1 MADSLQQKTFSG
13 MVWTF
18 AKQFS
23 LEGFGFIQGIILARL
38 LVPKDYGLIAM
49 TTIFFAISGAFIDSG
64 FSLALMRKKDRKEID
79 YSTVFVTNVVLTF
92 FFAIVLFSCAPLI
105 AYFYNEPILKGIVR
119 ANAILLVLNSVNA
132 VQGTRLAINLQFKIS
147 SFISVVCT
155 IIIGI
160 VTIILAY
167 LGFGVWSLIY
177 PNFLNPILKYLL
189 YWYYQRWR
197 PKIMFSWTIW
207 REYFAFGSKLLMS
220 SLLNTIFNNLYPL
233 IIGKKYSAID
243 LGYYSKASGY
253 AGLPVKTFQGVIG
266 SVTFPVLSSIQDD
279 DTRLQN
285 AYRRLIKLTGYI
297 VFPMLMGLAA
307 LAKPFILVLVT
318 EKWATSIPYLVVIC
332 FSTMWLPIHILNLNL
347 LQIKGRS
354 DLFLRLE
361 VFKKVVFLVVIFIT
375 MNFSVMAMCVGN
387 VITSLLCLY
396 INTYYTGKLIR
407 VGFVQQMRDL
417 LSSFVLAVSMGL
429 FVYVSTLLIPNLIL
443 QIFFGVILGIVY
455 YLFVS
460 YLFKSSELAY
470 VKILLRDNVIKRY
483 GKK

>member
-105 AYFYNEPILKGIVR
+105 ANFYNEPILRNIVR

-160 VTIILAY
+160 ATIILAY

-177 PNFLNPILKYLL
+177 PNFLNPILKYFLFWSL
-189 YWYYQRWR
+189 TL
-197 PKIMFSWTIW
+197 KINS
-207 REYFAFGSKLLMS
+207 
-220 SLLNTIFNNLYPL
+220 
-233 IIGKKYSAID
+233 
-243 LGYYSKASGY
+243 
-253 AGLPVKTFQGVIG
+253 
-266 SVTFPVLSSIQDD
+266 
-279 DTRLQN
+279 
-285 AYRRLIKLTGYI
+285 
-297 VFPMLMGLAA
+297 
-307 LAKPFILVLVT
+307 
-318 EKWATSIPYLVVIC
+318 
-332 FSTMWLPIHILNLNL
+332 
-347 LQIKGRS
+347 
-354 DLFLRLE
+354 
-361 VFKKVVFLVVIFIT
+361 
-375 MNFSVMAMCVGN
+375 
-387 VITSLLCLY
+387 
-396 INTYYTGKLIR
+396 
-407 VGFVQQMRDL
+407 
-417 LSSFVLAVSMGL
+417 
-429 FVYVSTLLIPNLIL
+429 
-443 QIFFGVILGIVY
+443 
-455 YLFVS
+455 
-460 YLFKSSELAY
+460 
-470 VKILLRDNVIKRY
+470 
-483 GKK
+483 